1 MAKAKGMV
9 LGNPKTGEARK
20 KAVAE
25 IVDRADQ
32 RAANVI
38 PIHSSHTAGGFE
50 DHFDQLPTIVRHAAR

>member
-1 MAKAKGMV
+1 MID
-9 LGNPKTGEARK
+9 EARQ

-38 PIHSSHTAGGFE
+38 PIMR
-50 DHFDQLPTIVRHAAR
+50 P